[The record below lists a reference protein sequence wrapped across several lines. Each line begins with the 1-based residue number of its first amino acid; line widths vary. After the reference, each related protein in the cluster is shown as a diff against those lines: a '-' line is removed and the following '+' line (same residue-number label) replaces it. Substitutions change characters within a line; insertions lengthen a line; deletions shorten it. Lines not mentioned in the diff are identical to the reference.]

1 MLLKGARYVPALLW
15 TVVILWLLLMEPSG
29 FPKIWWLDFVH
40 SDKLVHAGLFALGAG
55 LLTWA
60 WDGIRHGWAVVLM
73 WAVMLGSATEMLQH
87 CCVSGRTGEVADL
100 LADMLGAMVSFVL
113 TDRFMSRMGTAP

>member
-15 TVVILWLLLMEPSG
+15 TVVILWLLLREPSG

-60 WDGIRHGWAVVLM
+60 LGCIRTGWAVVLM
-73 WAVMLGSATEMLQH
+73 WAVMLGSATELLQH
-87 CCVSGRTGEVADL
+87 CCVPGRTGELSDL

-113 TDRFMSRMGTAP
+113 TDRFMSRMGTVT